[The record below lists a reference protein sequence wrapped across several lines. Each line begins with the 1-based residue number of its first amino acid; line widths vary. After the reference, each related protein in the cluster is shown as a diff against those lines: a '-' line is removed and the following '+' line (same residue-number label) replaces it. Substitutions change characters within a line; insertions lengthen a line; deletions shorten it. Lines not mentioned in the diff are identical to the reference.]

1 LAKVNPDGSFPITEE
16 GLRAARKILPLKDY
30 TELLRVTMEHME
42 KDKNRHIILPS
53 SVGREF
59 PIPPN
64 MDVEH
69 YQGMKLV
76 PGNRVGWEYKQTY
89 IGKLAELFTE
99 GYLSEEEYD
108 KRVAWI
114 NDSQTSEQIDIAF
127 SDLQQALMQMKV
139 KEYLPPATPAAKMP
153 KAWMALPLF
162 VIGVI
167 GWGIVTDFTT
177 GYMPGVII
185 LIFALIFA
193 IRQAGS
199 LYKKMK

>member
-30 TELLRVTMEHME
+30 TELLRVSMEHME
-42 KDKNRHIILPS
+42 KDKNRHIILSS

-76 PGNRVGWEYKQTY
+76 PGHRVGWEYKQTY
-89 IGKLAELFTE
+89 IGKLAELFAE

-108 KRVAWI
+108 KRVAWV
-114 NDSQTSEQIDIAF
+114 NDSQTSEQIDVVF
-127 SDLQQALMQMKV
+127 TDLQNALMQMKV
-139 KEYLPPATPAAKMP
+139 KEYLPAVNSESKLSKAWLTLPLFLYSVIILGMVTDAVTGFWSGTCILMVAFIFCIYQAAKM
-153 KAWMALPLF
+153 
-162 VIGVI
+162 
-167 GWGIVTDFTT
+167 
-177 GYMPGVII
+177 
-185 LIFALIFA
+185 
-193 IRQAGS
+193 
-199 LYKKMK
+199 YKKMK